1 MAGVMP
7 SLPPGAGPANA
18 LLRPT
23 QTPQRFGPPMG
34 AASAMP
40 PMAPGAPGNA
50 LAGMVSPRPIPATP
64 VVPPVPAVPL
74 PGPINPGV
82 QGLPAVERISDRAPV
97 PKHHFPEEHHQHLH
111 DKTMGKDFDD
121 PDAQDFVRRVYDA
134 THRGFSTVAAPKH
147 ILEATRD
154 AYHAVKHGFMPP
166 GMAGAS
172 VGPMAK
178 ARHIA
183 EQAKTQRDLLAADRK
198 GGDTK

>member
-1 MAGVMP
+1 MAGAMP
-7 SLPPGAGPANA
+7 SLPPGAGPTNA

-23 QTPQRFGPPMG
+23 QTPQRFGPPM
-34 AASAMP
+34 AAAPAMP

-50 LAGMVSPRPIPATP
+50 LAGAMLPRPVPLVPPVPAMP
-64 VVPPVPAVPL
+64 VVPPVPAA
-74 PGPINPGV
+74 PINPGV
-82 QGLPAVERISDRAPV
+82 QALPAVERISDRVPV

-121 PDAQDFVRRVYDA
+121 PNAQNFVRRVYDA
-134 THRGFSTVAAPKH
+134 VHRGFSTTVPPKH

-183 EQAKTQRDLLAADRK
+183 EQRDILAADRK
-198 GGDTK
+198 GGDSA